1 MIIFCVNCGNK
12 LHTNARFCGKCGA
25 SVAEPV
31 TTTQNNPATQ
41 YSSPVSQSQN
51 SALPPQQAYAPAQ
64 TPPMSPQQAYIP
76 PQQAYIPPQT
86 QTQAYY
92 SAPIAVNYEPV
103 AKTQKRKG
111 AGNALCIFLAALLLL
126 QTIAVAM
133 YGWPGFAVG
142 DLSGRS
148 DISAMEN
155 GQSSVE
161 TDSWEAVE
169 PTGLSNIEIT
179 KNDYNVEPVTVNVG
193 PENTVAKTEGIT
205 VDFGEFNLAEEG
217 VLEIKD
223 LGVKKDDENGFS
235 ARCYDFSLGDVSE
248 FPTYVTITL
257 PYEQTENAAD
267 RLFVQYYND
276 STGTWELM
284 YSKLDES
291 NGTITFYTDHFSTYA
306 LFDYFEY
313 EKGYNSGPISKVV
326 FSSEKLDEMIDQ
338 CVADQELFF
347 DTLRKNSAVDSGLIK
362 IGIDSLGLANNLTST
377 SDYTVQLLS
386 STGFISEELSNALG
400 KSFGMI
406 GAGLTAVKVGLS
418 WYKSG
423 DVAEALKK
431 NKYDLIELGLGTAGG
446 TLGAAPLTVAA
457 AGVWLV
463 GMMDDEIRNIQNNGY
478 ENEIEH
484 AYQEFTWKY
493 VSYSKIA
500 KEFGC
505 YLPNNMPARAF
516 IDEMKDAVIVNEGNT
531 WAMLLE
537 QEVIRNRTNP
547 EKMFKSIEKLLDDY
561 ANVFWELKP
570 NVRKMIAEDI
580 HRAHAWQEPSAQEK
594 AKYKEELKAVLRYR
608 LRKLFACIYER
619 LILDAKQKLLW
630 EIKAFE
636 KQMNTVTEF
645 SVYAVDEEG
654 KDVPLYK
661 TEYKDYIAA
670 FAKSASDRPTIW
682 SWKPGSED
690 NGKFSCTLYNYI
702 NIGSPSCIKFYKT
715 WEDQVEDK
723 AAFTLPFTFSAPV
736 VKLKIGNEGLSAD
749 ELVGSYEVTISLEG
763 ESQIHTL
770 IIKKNGNGLI
780 ITDNTDSLDLT
791 YDPLTGVAAGSN
803 VFQVDEDNSLTYS
816 YRFTY
821 KKENETIS
829 MNGTSTAYL
838 NGEYQVT
845 ANYQGYKI
853 N

>member
-1 MIIFCVNCGNK
+1 MEKFCVNCGNQ

-25 SVAEPV
+25 TVAAPM
-31 TTTQNNPATQ
+31 T
-41 YSSPVSQSQN
+41 
-51 SALPPQQAYAPAQ
+51 PPQP
-64 TPPMSPQQAYIP
+64 
-76 PQQAYIPPQT
+76 

-92 SAPIAVNYEPV
+92 SAPMAVNYDPMS
-103 AKTQKRKG
+103 KTPKRKG
-111 AGNALCIFLAALLLL
+111 AGNALCIFLAVVLLL
-126 QTIAVAM
+126 QTIVVGM

-142 DLSGRS
+142 GLSSRN
-148 DISAMEN
+148 DISTMEN
-155 GQSSVE
+155 GQSSEE
-161 TDSWEAVE
+161 TDNWEAAK

-179 KNDYNVEPVTVNVG
+179 KSDYDVKPVTVNVG
-193 PENTVAKTEGIT
+193 PENTVAKSGGIT
-205 VDFGEFNLAEEG
+205 VDFGDFNLAEEG

-223 LGVKKDDENGFS
+223 LGVKEDNENGFS
-235 ARCYDFSLGDVSE
+235 AQCYDFSLGDVNE
-248 FPTYVTITL
+248 FPTYVSITL
-257 PYEQTENAAD
+257 PYKKTENAAD

-276 STGTWELM
+276 STGTWELL
-284 YSKLDES
+284 YSKLDEA

-306 LFDYFEY
+306 LFDYFDY
-313 EKGYNSGPISKVV
+313 EKGYNSGPLSKVV
-326 FSSEKLDEMIDQ
+326 FSSAMLDEMIEKSRG
-338 CVADQELFF
+338 DQELFF
-347 DTLRKNSAVDSGLIK
+347 SMLRENTVVDSGLIN
-362 IGIDSLGLANNLTST
+362 IGIDSLGLANNLTSA

-386 STGFISEELSNALG
+386 SAGLISEELSNALG

-418 WYKSG
+418 WYQSG
-423 DVAEALKK
+423 DVTEALKK

-463 GMMDDEIRNIQNNGY
+463 GIMDDEIRNIQNNGY
-478 ENEIEH
+478 ENGIQH
-484 AYQEFTWKY
+484 AYQEFTWNY

-500 KEFGC
+500 GEFGC
-505 YLPNNMPARAF
+505 YLPNSMPARAF

-531 WAMLLE
+531 WAKLLE
-537 QEVIRNRTNP
+537 QEVIRNRNNP

-561 ANVFWELKP
+561 ANVFWKLKP
-570 NVRKMIAEDI
+570 NSRKMIAEDI
-580 HRAHAWQEPSAQEK
+580 HRAHAWQEPGAQEK

-630 EIKAFE
+630 EIQAFE

-645 SVYAVDEEG
+645 SVYTVDEEG
-654 KDVPLYK
+654 KEIPLSK

-670 FAKSASDRPTIW
+670 FAKSASDKPAIW

-690 NGKFSCTLYNYI
+690 NGKFRCTLYNYI
-702 NIGSPSCIKFYKT
+702 TIGTPSCIKFYKT

-723 AAFTLPFTFSAPV
+723 AAFTLTFTYSAPS

-749 ELVGSYEVTISLEG
+749 EVVGSYEVTISLEG

-780 ITDNTDSLDLT
+780 ITDNTDSLELT
-791 YDPLTGVAAGSN
+791 YDPSTGVATGSN
-803 VFQVDEDNSLTYS
+803 VFSLDEDNTLTYS

-821 KKENETIS
+821 KKENGTIS
-829 MNGTSTAYL
+829 MSGTSTAYL

-845 ANYQGYKI
+845 ANYQGNKS

>member
-1 MIIFCVNCGNK
+1 MTIFCVNCGNK

-25 SVAEPV
+25 NAAEPV
-31 TTTQNNPATQ
+31 TPTQNNPAAQ
-41 YSSPVSQSQN
+41 YSSPASQPQT
-51 SALPPQQAYAPAQ
+51 APLPPQQ
-64 TPPMSPQQAYIP
+64 SYIP
-76 PQQAYIPPQT
+76 PQSYMPPQP
-86 QTQAYY
+86 QAQAYY
-92 SAPIAVNYEPV
+92 QAPMTVNHETM
-103 AKTQKRKG
+103 ARQSKRKK
-111 AGNALCIFLAALLLL
+111 AGNALCIFLAIVLLL
-126 QTIAVAM
+126 QTIVVAM

-142 DLSGRS
+142 SLSGRN
-148 DISAMEN
+148 DISASEN

-161 TDSWEAVE
+161 TDSWEAAE

-193 PENTVAKTEGIT
+193 PENTVAKTGGIT
-205 VDFGEFNLAEEG
+205 VDFGEFNLAAEG

-223 LGVKKDDENGFS
+223 LGVKKDDKNGFS

-313 EKGYNSGPISKVV
+313 EKGYNSGPLSKVV

-338 CVADQELFF
+338 CVADQELFL

-463 GMMDDEIRNIQNNGY
+463 GMMDDEIRNIQNDGY

-505 YLPNNMPARAF
+505 YLPNSMPARAF

-690 NGKFSCTLYNYI
+690 NSKFSCTLYNYI

-749 ELVGSYEVTISLEG
+749 ELVGTYDVNISFEG
-763 ESQIHTL
+763 ESQNHTL
-770 IIKKNGNGLI
+770 NTRKYGSGLI
-780 ITDNTDSLDLT
+780 ITDNTDSLELT
-791 YDPLTGVAAGSN
+791 YDPSTGVATGNN
-803 VFQVDEDNSLTYS
+803 VFQPDEDNTVTYS

-821 KKENETIS
+821 KRENGTVS
-829 MNGTSTAYL
+829 MSGTSTAYL
-838 NGEYQVT
+838 NGEYQAT
-845 ANYQGYKI
+845 AYYEGYKT

>member
-1 MIIFCVNCGNK
+1 MVKFCMNCGNE
-12 LHTNARFCGKCGA
+12 LHTNANFCSKCGA
-25 SVAEPV
+25 TVAEPV
-31 TTTQNNPATQ
+31 TPAQNNSTTQ
-41 YSSPVSQSQN
+41 YSSPVSQPQT
-51 SALPPQQAYAPAQ
+51 APLPPQQAYVPAQ
-64 TPPMSPQQAYIP
+64 TPPLP
-76 PQQAYIPPQT
+76 PQQAYIPPQS

-92 SAPIAVNYEPV
+92 SAPMAVNRESTGRPS
-103 AKTQKRKG
+103 KRKK
-111 AGNALCIFLAALLLL
+111 AGNALCVFLAVVLLL
-126 QTIAVAM
+126 QTIVVAM

-142 DLSGRS
+142 GLSGRN

-161 TDSWEAVE
+161 TDSWEATE
-169 PTGLSNIEIT
+169 PIGLSNIEIS

-193 PENTVAKTEGIT
+193 PESTVAKTGGIT
-205 VDFGEFNLAEEG
+205 VDFGEFNLAEEEI
-217 VLEIKD
+217 LEIKD

-235 ARCYDFSLGDVSE
+235 AQCYDFSLGDVTE

-257 PYEQTENAAD
+257 PYDKMENAAD

-276 STGTWELM
+276 STGSWELL

-313 EKGYNSGPISKVV
+313 EKGYNSGPLSKVV

-377 SDYTVQLLS
+377 SDYNVQLLS
-386 STGFISEELSNALG
+386 STGFISEELSNGLG

-418 WYKSG
+418 WYQSG
-423 DVAEALKK
+423 DVTEALKK
-431 NKYDLIELGLGTAGG
+431 NKYDLIELGLGTAAG
-446 TLGAAPLTVAA
+446 TLGAAPLTIAA

-463 GMMDDEIRNIQNNGY
+463 GMMDDGIRDVQNYGY

-484 AYQEFTWKY
+484 AYQEFTWNY
-493 VSYSKIA
+493 VSYSKISG
-500 KEFGC
+500 EFGC

-516 IDEMKDAVIVNEGNT
+516 IDEMKDAVIVNKGNT
-531 WAMLLE
+531 WAQLLQ
-537 QEVIRNRTNP
+537 QEVIKNRNNP

-561 ANVFWELKP
+561 ANVFWNLKP
-570 NVRKMIAEDI
+570 SVRKMIAEDI
-580 HRAHAWQEPSAQEK
+580 HRADEWQEPSAQEK
-594 AKYKEELKAVLRYR
+594 AKYKEGLKAVLRYR

-630 EIKAFE
+630 EIQAFE

-645 SVYAVDEEG
+645 SVYTVNEEG
-654 KDVPLYK
+654 KEISLSETK
-661 TEYKDYIAA
+661 YKDYIAA
-670 FAKSASDRPTIW
+670 FAKSASDKPTIW

-690 NGKFSCTLYNYI
+690 NGKFRCTLYNYI
-702 NIGSPSCIKFYKT
+702 TIGTPSCIKFYKT

-723 AAFTLPFTFSAPV
+723 AAFTLSFTYSAPS

-749 ELVGSYEVTISLEG
+749 EVVGTYEVNISFEG
-763 ESQIHTL
+763 ESQTHTL
-770 IIKKNGNGLI
+770 NIKKYGSGLI
-780 ITDNTDSLDLT
+780 ITDNTDSLELV
-791 YDPLTGVAAGSN
+791 YDPSTGVATGTN
-803 VFQVDEDNSLTYS
+803 VFSMDEDNKVTYS

-821 KKENETIS
+821 KKENGTIS
-829 MNGTSTAYL
+829 MSGTSTAYL